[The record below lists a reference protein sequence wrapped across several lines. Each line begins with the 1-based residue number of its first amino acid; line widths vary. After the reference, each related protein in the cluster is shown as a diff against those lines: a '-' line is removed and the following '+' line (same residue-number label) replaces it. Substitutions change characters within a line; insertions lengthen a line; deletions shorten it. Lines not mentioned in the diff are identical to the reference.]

1 MAKSEHQGLQIA
13 LILFVMITVVLAITT
28 FVYYKQSEESDKIAK
43 EVGKKME
50 AATTRANDFQARVD
64 YVLHILGQVPRP
76 DAEVEL
82 MKQSFAADPQMSNVI
97 SEFDKFILTVGSG
110 LPKDKQN
117 YAGATPAVLTALRN
131 SNTTLIQQTIE
142 ATQKSKDLDAA
153 RADEAKRTE
162 VATKGQQDAERR
174 AEQEKTTYLADRKS
188 LEDSQKAQLATF
200 TTEISKQQKEVAAA
214 KDNANNLTKEVA
226 KRETTISDQANTI
239 KQMRD
244 EPFEVPDGQITW
256 VNQSAKTVWVNLG
269 VADGL
274 RRQTLFSVFDQADNG
289 VTRTEKKASVEVTR
303 VLDQHLCEARIVD
316 DMAANPILPGD
327 QVFSP
332 AWRPG
337 KRVRF
342 ALTGILDIDGDG
354 RSDRNIV
361 RSLLVAGGGAIDEEM
376 FDDGEINKIGEG
388 MTSGTRYLVLGERPD
403 DRTEPK
409 ILASYSDM
417 KRKAEELGVE
427 VINIDKLLDWVG
439 YRPEAR
445 SVGLGKN
452 ADPTQFKPTHPDGK
466 APTSTGVVSEKFRG
480 RKPGENAKK
489 GSAFDKK

>member
-1 MAKSEHQGLQIA
+1 MAKSEHQGLQIS

-28 FVYYKQSEESDKIAK
+28 FVYYKQSEESAK
-43 EVGKKME
+43 VAEDAKKKME
-50 AATTRANDFQARVD
+50 AATTRANDYQARVD

-76 DAEVEL
+76 DSEVEIL
-82 MKQSFAADPQMSNVI
+82 KQAFSADPQMSGVV

-117 YAGATPAVLTALRN
+117 YSGATPAVLTALRN
-131 SNTTLIQQTIE
+131 SYTTLIQQTNE
-142 ATQKSKDLDAA
+142 ATQKSKDLETV

-162 VATKGQQDAERR
+162 VAVKGQQDAVQR
-174 AEQEKTTYLADRKS
+174 AEQEKTTYLTDRKG

-200 TTEISKQQKEVAAA
+200 TSEIAKQQKEVASA
-214 KDNANNLTKEVA
+214 KDNAASLTKEVA
-226 KRETTISDQANTI
+226 KRESTIKDQAKTI
-239 KQMRD
+239 ENLRD
-244 EPFEVPDGQITW
+244 EPFEVPDGQVTW

-269 VADGL
+269 LADGL
-274 RRQTLFSVFDQADNG
+274 RRQTMFSVFDQGDNG
-289 VTRTEKKASVEVTR
+289 VTRAERKASVEVTR
-303 VLDQHLCEARIVD
+303 VLDQHLCEARIVSD
-316 DMAANPILPGD
+316 TAANPILPGD

-342 ALTGILDIDGDG
+342 ALAGLLDIDGDG

-376 FDDGEINKIGEG
+376 YDDGEINKIGEG

-403 DRTEPK
+403 DRTEAK
-409 ILASYSDM
+409 ILESYSTM
-417 KRKAEELGVE
+417 QKRAEELGVE

-452 ADPTQFKPTHPDGK
+452 SDPTQFKPKPAEGK
-466 APTSTGVVSEKFRG
+466 APTSTGIVSEKFRD
-480 RKPGENAKK
+480 RKPGDNAK
-489 GSAFDKK
+489 GSAFDKKK